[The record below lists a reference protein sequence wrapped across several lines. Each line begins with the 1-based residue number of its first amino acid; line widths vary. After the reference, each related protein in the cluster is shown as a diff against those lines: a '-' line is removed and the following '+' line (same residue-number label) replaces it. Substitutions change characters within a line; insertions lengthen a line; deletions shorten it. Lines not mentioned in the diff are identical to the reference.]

1 MILTRINE
9 TILYATM
16 EQIAALAIL
25 KDTRKG
31 GVASVQ
37 GYVPSTN
44 WIDKPVQN
52 IQFISRINTERLYKR
67 HIEALNALSY
77 GDIADTIAKDDKL
90 AAMTHTDL
98 LALFESR
105 RDMEVASKEKTLSG
119 DRSGAHRA
127 GHDRCYLSVDTG
139 IKVNLMTS
147 KGDDGLQHPVLSN
160 GYPMIATIMVSAF
173 FLKVTTVKEGTRK
186 TVNSGAPVRM
196 SNIIK
201 SVLNQA
207 GLNLKMLSLKADN
220 FDRLTIDKNVIVA
233 DDYLSMVA

>member
-9 TILYATM
+9 TVVFATM

-31 GVASVQ
+31 GVASVV

-44 WIDKPVQN
+44 WITKPVQN
-52 IQFISRINTERLYKR
+52 IQFISRISTERLYKR

-77 GDIADTIAKDDKL
+77 GDIADSIAKDTKL

-139 IKVNLMTS
+139 IKVNLVTE
-147 KGDDGLQHPVLSN
+147 KGEDGLKHPVLTN
-160 GYPMIATIMVSAF
+160 GFPMVSTIMISAF

-186 TVNSGAPVRM
+186 TVNSGAAVRM
-196 SNIIK
+196 SDIIK